1 MDIAGIDYS
10 EQEEIKIN
18 MSGKVYIIGAG
29 PGAADLLTVRAANIL
44 RSAQVVLHDDL
55 VSREVLD
62 LVPSAANTIN
72 VGKRCGNH
80 STSQEQIHALM
91 ISHAQKGSTV
101 VRLKS
106 GDPAIF
112 GRLGEEIDALRES
125 QIAFEVVPGITA
137 AHAGAAAASFTLTD
151 RRSAS
156 ALVLLTAH
164 HCANGSRAL
173 FDPAKTTYA
182 VYMPGPDYGKTA
194 HQLLAMGLD
203 EDTPCALISQVSSSQ
218 QQVRFLELSQLH
230 AVTGVPAPALLI
242 VGEVTRR
249 KELAELDLPSL
260 MTASQDF
267 SPQTSLRNLVNG

>member
-1 MDIAGIDYS
+1 M
-10 EQEEIKIN
+10 
-18 MSGKVYIIGAG
+18 GAG
-29 PGAADLLTVRAANIL
+29 PGAADLLTVRAANLL
-44 RSAQVVLHDDL
+44 RIAQVVLHDDL
-55 VSREVLD
+55 VSRAVLD
-62 LVPSAANTIN
+62 LVSATAEIIN
-72 VGKRCGNH
+72 VGKRCGHH

-91 ISHAQKGSTV
+91 ISRAQKNAIV

-112 GRLGEEIDALRES
+112 GRLGEEIDALREA

-164 HCANGSRAL
+164 HCGNGARAL
-173 FDPAKTTYA
+173 LDPAKTTYA
-182 VYMPGPDYGKTA
+182 VYMPGPDYSKTA
-194 HQLLAMGLD
+194 DHLLDMGMD
-203 EDTPCALISQVSSSQ
+203 EDTPCALISQASSPQ

-230 AVTGVPAPALLI
+230 STAPVPAPALLI

-249 KELAELDLPSL
+249 RELAELDLPAL
-260 MTASQDF
+260 MTASQEF
-267 SPQTSLRNLVNG
+267 SPQRTPRPQR

>member
-1 MDIAGIDYS
+1 
-10 EQEEIKIN
+10 
-18 MSGKVYIIGAG
+18 MSGKVCIIGAG

-44 RSAQVVLHDDL
+44 RTAQVVLHDDL

-62 LVPSAANTIN
+62 LAPATAEITN
-72 VGKRCGNH
+72 VGKRCGHH

-91 ISHAQKGSTV
+91 ISCAQEGSTV

-112 GRLGEEIDALRES
+112 GRLGEEIDALREA

-164 HCANGSRAL
+164 HCGIGSRAL
-173 FDPAKTTYA
+173 LDPAKTTYA

-194 HQLLAMGLD
+194 HQLLGMELD
-203 EDTPCALISQVSSSQ
+203 EDTPCALISQASSPQ

-230 AVTGVPAPALLI
+230 SITTVAAPALLI

-249 KELAELDLPSL
+249 KELAELDLLSL
-260 MTASQDF
+260 MTASQEF
-267 SPQTSLRNLVNG
+267 SPQRTPRTPR

>member
-1 MDIAGIDYS
+1 
-10 EQEEIKIN
+10 

-44 RSAQVVLHDDL
+44 RTAEVVLHDDL

-62 LVPSAANTIN
+62 LVPSTAEITN
-72 VGKRCGNH
+72 VGKRCGHH

-91 ISHAQKGSTV
+91 IAHARKVSTV

-112 GRLGEEIDALRES
+112 GRLGEEIDALREA
-125 QIAFEVVPGITA
+125 QIAFEVIPGITA

-164 HCANGSRAL
+164 HCGTGSRPL
-173 FDPAKTTYA
+173 FDPAQTTYA
-182 VYMPGPDYGKTA
+182 VYMPGPDYSKTA

-203 EDTPCALISQVSSSQ
+203 EDTPCALISHASSPQ
-218 QQVRFLELSQLH
+218 QQVRFLSLSELH
-230 AVTGVPAPALLI
+230 TVTAVAAPALLI

-249 KELAELDLPSL
+249 KELAELGDL
-260 MTASQDF
+260 
-267 SPQTSLRNLVNG
+267 TSLLPENFSSQRSQANSN